1 MLCNRGSW
9 MSPREQ
15 RVRGGTGSGRF
26 CPPASGRTARLEWVL
41 VVTGTLAACSG
52 DEPAGIGPDLSCGG
66 LDPAFLADGGVGRDG
81 IPALTDPVFVSSEH
95 ESATGYLS
103 GSDRVIGV
111 RVDDEWLAIPHNI
124 MYRHEVV
131 NLNRGTQEIVVTY
144 CPLTGSALAFDR
156 GSVGG
161 AEFGVSG
168 LLFQANLI
176 MYDRQ
181 SDDSLWP
188 QMSGAAACGLREGQ
202 ALARYPLVEM
212 RWQGWKELF
221 PGSSV
226 IGLDLFDHDTYA
238 VNPYGNAYEH
248 PDNPDYLGFPIPR
261 NDDRR
266 QPKER
271 VLGLPAQEGGAP
283 VAFPFHAMEARGE
296 KWVAEFDYLGEAA
309 AVFWDRNRFAAAAV
323 RPVARGR
330 RLSFGV
336 DEGAIVDN
344 ETGSLWSV
352 AGEATEGPLAG
363 ERLAIIPEAYVAFW
377 LAWAAFH
384 PGTEL
389 FIE

>member
-1 MLCNRGSW
+1 MLFKRL
-9 MSPREQ
+9 
-15 RVRGGTGSGRF
+15 TGSLG
-26 CPPASGRTARLEWVL
+26 WVL
-41 VVTGTLAACSG
+41 TLTGTLAACSTSELVG
-52 DEPAGIGPDLSCGG
+52 TGPDLTCGG

-81 IPALTDPVFVSSEH
+81 IPALTNPAFVSSEH
-95 ESATGYLS
+95 ESATGYLTD
-103 GSDRVIGV
+103 SDRVIGV
-111 RVDDEWLAIPHNI
+111 RVGDEWLAIPHNI
-124 MYRHEVV
+124 MYRHEIV
-131 NLNRGTQEIVVTY
+131 NLTRGTQEVAVTY

-188 QMSGAAACGLREGQ
+188 QMSGAAACGPREGQ

-221 PGSSV
+221 PGSTV
-226 IGLDLFDHDTYA
+226 IGLDLFDHDTYS
-238 VNPYGNAYEH
+238 VNPYGNAYED
-248 PDNPDYLGFPIPR
+248 PNNPDYIGFPIPR
-261 NDDRR
+261 DDDRR

-271 VLGLPAQEGGAP
+271 VLGLPAPAGGVP

-296 KWVAEFDYLGEAA
+296 KWVAEFDYGGEAA
-309 AVFWDRNRFAAAAV
+309 VVLWDRTRFAAVAV
-323 RPVARGR
+323 RPVARGQ
-330 RLSFGV
+330 RLSFRAKE
-336 DEGAIVDN
+336 DAIVDN
-344 ETGSLWSV
+344 ETGSHWSV

-389 FIE
+389 VVE